1 MSPRNLSHKGDRI
14 STYKN
19 IYHRYI
25 FYFNFIYMFSF
36 CYLKW
41 VFFYIYMC
49 LFIICRKLMYQFVN
63 MAMNIRS
70 WCHNENTNPDKDSSE
85 SLCLFRTQS
94 ALSRTFSAHVLE
106 DWLPLVGF
114 QGLFMT
120 PLFPSFD
127 ERVVTGSSLFLNML
141 SLSSSQFINFYVISL
156 IILIR
161 NGDL

>member
-1 MSPRNLSHKGDRI
+1 
-14 STYKN
+14 
-19 IYHRYI
+19 
-25 FYFNFIYMFSF
+25 
-36 CYLKW
+36 
-41 VFFYIYMC
+41 MC

-85 SLCLFRTQS
+85 SFDEFFRTSLCLFRTQS

>member
-1 MSPRNLSHKGDRI
+1 
-14 STYKN
+14 
-19 IYHRYI
+19 
-25 FYFNFIYMFSF
+25 
-36 CYLKW
+36 
-41 VFFYIYMC
+41 MC

-70 WCHNENTNPDKDSSE
+70 WCHNVNTNPDKDSSE
-85 SLCLFRTQS
+85 SFDEFFRTSLCLFRTQS
-94 ALSRTFSAHVLE
+94 ALSRTFSAHALE

-120 PLFPSFD
+120 PSFPSFD

-161 NGDL
+161 NSDL